1 MPTTLVATLAVAGML
16 AISSASPAG
25 ATAGPVALELL
36 GRFASGDPD
45 GGSEITAYDAATKR
59 MFVTNGVDET
69 VDVVDLTNP
78 SAPTL
83 ITKVDLGRP
92 LQSVAVK
99 DGLVAVVIEGASRQ
113 APGELV
119 VLDTDGVE
127 QWRATVG
134 SLPDMVMFTPDR
146 NEDPRRQRGRAA
158 RLLRAG
164 ARRDDPEGSI
174 SVVDVGSHVVA
185 TAGFGAYTDADTLR
199 TQGIRIFG
207 PNATPAQDMEPEYI
221 AVAPDG
227 VKAYV
232 TIQEAN
238 AVAVVDI
245 ASATVESLLPL
256 GYQPHGTVPID
267 TSDRELPGN
276 LPSINIVDA
285 QCQRERHVHARRDRC
300 VRERRYH
307 VLRDRQRRRRGEYEC
322 FPGGRDDL
330 RVSAQGLDPTVF
342 TAAELSNASSAG
354 SAPRG
359 VPLTAADRD
368 ASGRLRKVYTYG
380 TRLFTI
386 RATDGSIVW
395 DSGADLEQKTAALL
409 PAAFNGEWN
418 EDTGAFSGFDLRS
431 PNKGPEPE
439 AVETGEAYGRRFA
452 FVGLERT
459 GGVMVYDITDPTSPS
474 FVQYLNTSN
483 FGGNYKT
490 GTAGDV
496 APEGILFVPGADSP
510 TGKPVVIVSYELSG
524 TTAIFELNGP
534 PMVGAAPDVTVG
546 EAAGTVALD
555 VTLSEDSTEP
565 VTVGYSLVAG
575 SATAGAGLHRWLGNA
590 RFRTR

>member
-1 MPTTLVATLAVAGML
+1 M
-16 AISSASPAG
+16 
-25 ATAGPVALELL
+25 
-36 GRFASGDPD
+36 
-45 GGSEITAYDAATKR
+45 K
-59 MFVTNGVDET
+59 N
-69 VDVVDLTNP
+69 
-78 SAPTL
+78 
-83 ITKVDLGRP
+83 
-92 LQSVAVK
+92 
-99 DGLVAVVIEGASRQ
+99 GLVAVVIEGVTRQ

-134 SLPDMVMFTPDR
+134 SLPDMVTFTPDGAKILIA
-146 NEDPRRQRGRAA
+146 NEGEPLDYCAPGTEN
-158 RLLRAG
+158 
-164 ARRDDPEGSI
+164 DPEGSI
-174 SVVDVGSHVVA
+174 SVVDVASHAVA
-185 TAGFGAYTDADTLR
+185 TAGFGAYTDADALR
-199 TQGIRIFG
+199 AQGIRIFG

-276 LPSINIVDA
+276 LPSINIVTRNANVSGMFMPDA
-285 QCQRERHVHARRDRC
+285 IDAFENAGTTYFATANEGDAR
-300 VRERRYH
+300 
-307 VLRDRQRRRRGEYEC
+307 EYEC

-342 TAAELSNASSAG
+342 TAAELSNAQLGRLRASS
-354 SAPRG
+354 
-359 VPLTAADRD
+359 VFPLTAADRD

-380 TRLFTI
+380 TRSFTI

-459 GGVMVYDITDPTSPS
+459 GGVMVYDITDPTTPS

-483 FGGNYKT
+483 FGGDYKT

-534 PMVGAAPDVTVG
+534 PTVGAAPDVTVG
-546 EAAGTVALD
+546 EAAGTVALE

-575 SATAGAGLHRWLGNA
+575 SATAGADFTGGSGTLTFAPGETTKPVIVPILNDAADEPDETFSLVLSDPSSALLGRHRAGGDDQRRRPA
-590 RFRTR
+590 RAAHR